1 MSRLIIH
8 YHCYDVMQPVDMEI
22 LLFTLLAMLTA
33 VVRLVVEFYLYNAKT
48 NMQTANYLSVL
59 TDATNERV
67 ACRE

>member
-33 VVRLVVEFYLYNAKT
+33 VVRLVVEFYFYNAKT
-48 NMQTANYLSVL
+48 KYADGKLF
-59 TDATNERV
+59 ERFDG
-67 ACRE
+67 CNK